1 MFTCLRCVPA
11 RLPAR
16 PDHMHSEAASSA
28 GLLATSFGGHHHFKD
43 LSTHP
48 LTDLFLFWVMMMMS
62 LFVLAET
69 KWESFLFCIRD
80 FRVRCFCTPYLWE
93 RTGSV
98 CIIHL
103 YSVFDLACHLFGG
116 LFEDHRTYHRS
127 HPALAT
133 STKLAQSIFR
143 DQNYVSS
150 AIHFVCVYTL
160 CLYTLYT

>member
-1 MFTCLRCVPA
+1 MSSRPRPRCSICSTWRFTFIR
-11 RLPAR
+11 RT
-16 PDHMHSEAASSA
+16 ASSA

-103 YSVFDLACHLFGG
+103 YSVFDPCVPLIW
-116 LFEDHRTYHRS
+116 R
-127 HPALAT
+127 ALRGP
-133 STKLAQSIFR
+133 SDLPS
-143 DQNYVSS
+143 VSPCPRYQYKIG
-150 AIHFVCVYTL
+150 AIDL
-160 CLYTLYT
+160 